1 MRYVIRGGKATSRGR
16 RGLTR
21 APSTP
26 PRTLGA
32 QGGLSGPGGRAGSPG
47 DRRARRLS
55 TGPGPNTCLQS
66 ETVSA
71 FFCFSAW
78 VGLG

>member
-21 APSTP
+21 APSP
-26 PRTLGA
+26 PPGPWGRRGVSP
-32 QGGLSGPGGRAGSPG
+32 GREEGPGAPGTAG
-47 DRRARRLS
+47 LS